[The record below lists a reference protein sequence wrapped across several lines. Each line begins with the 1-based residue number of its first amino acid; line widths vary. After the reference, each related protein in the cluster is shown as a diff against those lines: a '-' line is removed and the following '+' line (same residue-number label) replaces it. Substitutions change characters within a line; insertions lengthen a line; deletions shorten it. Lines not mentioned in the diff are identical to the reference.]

1 MKEKN
6 LNFKIMVGLAF
17 KCPYS
22 YKFIRRSI
30 RVIEEKEAFAKSID
44 GVKAFSDFELGS
56 CSLSTRAIYIA
67 VWGAEGSRV

>member
-22 YKFIRRSI
+22 YKFIRKSI
-30 RVIEEKEAFAKSID
+30 RVIEEK
-44 GVKAFSDFELGS
+44 GGS
-56 CSLSTRAIYIA
+56 FCK
-67 VWGAEGSRV
+67 VH